1 MLKSKLIRLVLLL
14 ALLVPWLASS
24 VLAAD
29 SKGNRKS
36 NMLLIGKTAGI
47 HPFYILNQP
56 YRFELPG
63 ESWSFGLEYGSS
75 TASILSKS
83 FTLSNQ
89 GLYARWFP
97 GNSFNILMGYF
108 QRGIASDA
116 WTTTNASLGTVTYKV
131 DTKITDLGL
140 AIGNQW
146 IFDFGLTLGAD
157 WLMLGSGSLTRTDTV
172 TSGTEDATSKA
183 KASSKTK
190 VSTSGVVVFTLGYSF

>member
-1 MLKSKLIRLVLLL
+1 MTLCKKLIIAVSTLLL
-14 ALLVPWLASS
+14 ATA
-24 VLAAD
+24 AFAD
-29 SKGNRKS
+29 SKGSRKS
-36 NMLLIGKTAGI
+36 NMLLIGKTVGL

-63 ESWSFGLEYGSS
+63 ESWSFGLEYGKS
-75 TASILSKS
+75 TASIFSQS

-131 DTKITDLGL
+131 DTKITDFGL

>member
-1 MLKSKLIRLVLLL
+1 MTLCKKLIIAVSTLLL
-14 ALLVPWLASS
+14 ATA
-24 VLAAD
+24 AFAD

-36 NMLLIGKTAGI
+36 NMLLIGKSLGI
-47 HPFYILNQP
+47 HPFYVLNQP

-75 TASILSKS
+75 KASILSKS
-83 FTLSNQ
+83 FTVSNQ

-108 QRGIASDA
+108 NRGFASDA
-116 WTTTNASLGTVTYKV
+116 WTTTNASLATVTYKV
-131 DTKITDLGL
+131 DTKITDFSL

-157 WLMLGSGSLTRTDTV
+157 WLMMGSGSATTTATV
-172 TSGTEDATSKA
+172 TSGTEDTTSKA
-183 KASSKTK
+183 NASSKTK
-190 VSTSGVVVFTLGYSF
+190 VATSGVVIFTLGYSF